1 MKLVIVDDEPRAARL
16 LSSIIKSFPASSEH
30 EILEFTNPKLALEWL
45 VNNPCDGLFLDIE
58 MPELNGIE
66 LAQRLIDQCDELPAI
81 TYVTAFPEFSLKAW
95 DVDAIGYILKPYDD
109 EQIGHALSKMEKYT
123 SGQTCVKD
131 RPFIRCF
138 PEFDVFVQ
146 GTPVFFSS
154 KRAKELLALLVHH
167 KGGWVPLDK
176 IIYLLLED
184 CAEDAAKSHIRMLL
198 SRLRQSL
205 SKYQIADILE
215 SNYGKMRVIP
225 EKFDCDYYQDLDG
238 RQELFKGEYMGAYVW
253 AEEERS
259 YLEMHN

>member
-1 MKLVIVDDEPRAARL
+1 MRLVIVDDEPRAARL
-16 LSSIIKSFPASSEH
+16 LSSIIQSFPASAEH
-30 EILEFTNPKLALEWL
+30 EIQEFTNPKLALSWL
-45 VNNPCDGLFLDIE
+45 LENPCDGLFLDVE

-66 LAQRLIDQCDELPAI
+66 LAQQLIDQCEEIPAI

-109 EQIGHALSKMEKYT
+109 EQIGHALSKMEKY
-123 SGQTCVKD
+123 SNGQVGVKD
-131 RPFIRCF
+131 RPYVRCF

-176 IIYLLLED
+176 IIFLLLED
-184 CAEDAAKSHIRMLL
+184 CAEEAAKSHIRMLL

-205 SKYQIADILE
+205 SKYQIADIIE
-215 SNYGKMRVIP
+215 SSYGKMRVI
-225 EKFDCDYYQDLDG
+225 D
-238 RQELFKGEYMGAYVW
+238 R
-253 AEEERS
+253 RS
-259 YLEMHN
+259 VV